1 MSYIDAGEE
10 HGGGGPACPSEGPD
24 WPAQETFSN
33 PLLQPKRPFQT
44 FSTKDDL
51 FKPSTSAK
59 QNLFRIFF
67 IELQSLLNGLGLFIY
82 CLSQKKLKIFFG
94 LKTFE
99 SAFILQNRGERLS
112 VPQGGRGG
120 GDTGGRHQEE
130 DTRGH
135 QDQNQGRGYQE
146 FWPIRDRQSFLWTN
160 GRLPIFLISW

>member
-33 PLLQPKRPFQT
+33 PLLQPKKPFQT
-44 FSTKDDL
+44 FSTRDDL

-59 QNLFRIFF
+59 QNLFRFF
-67 IELQSLLNGLGLFIY
+67 FYRTPKLTKRSRTLYLLSFT
-82 CLSQKKLKIFFG
+82 KEMKIFFG